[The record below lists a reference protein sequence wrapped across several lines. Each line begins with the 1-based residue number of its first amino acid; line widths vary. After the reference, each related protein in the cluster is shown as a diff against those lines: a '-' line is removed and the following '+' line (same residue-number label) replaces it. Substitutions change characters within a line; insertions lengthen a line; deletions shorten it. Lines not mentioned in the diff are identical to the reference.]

1 MSKRPVSPPR
11 DGVIVRVAPSQVEKR
26 PDGVIKL
33 QCNIW
38 IGPDAAFLM
47 GEHYIVKQD
56 FIKCAL
62 LAELGRLE
70 GQTSLFM

>member
-11 DGVIVRVAPSQVEKR
+11 DGVVVRVAPSQVENR

-47 GEHYIVKQD
+47 GEHYISVEE

-62 LAELGRLE
+62 LYELE
-70 GQTSLFM
+70 CIKGQISLFK